1 MADTQARIGYGGTL
15 ELAPYDN
22 PTTYTYID
30 EVRDFTL
37 PNEST
42 GTEDVTHMQSPNR
55 TREFIDTLSDPG
67 EISWDMNLVVGS
79 ASDLYLIGAKGKRQV
94 WRYTFPSGHQFI
106 GIGVRTAYEKTAP
119 VEGRMA
125 STVTFKI
132 SGEPS
137 LTDPTAPRNIVALV
151 ITGTP
156 KVGVPLMVDPGVWA
170 GAEDLEYQWNV
181 DGAPVAGETGTTF
194 VPKVAHVGDTV
205 TVTITASNEDFDT
218 EATSAATAVVAAA

>member
-1 MADTQARIGYGGTL
+1 METQARIGYGGTL
-15 ELAPYDN
+15 ELADYAN
-22 PTTYTYID
+22 PSVYTYIH

-37 PNEST
+37 PSETT

-55 TREFIDTLSDPG
+55 TREFISTLTDPG
-67 EISWDMNLVVGS
+67 EISWDMNLVPGS
-79 ASDLYLIGAKGKRQV
+79 ASDLYLMGTKGKKQV

-106 GIGVRTAYEKTAP
+106 GIGERTSYEKTAP

-137 LTDPTAPRNIVALV
+137 LTDETAPRNIVALV
-151 ITGTP
+151 ITGVAQ
-156 KVGVPLMVDPGVWA
+156 VGVPLMVDPGVWA

-181 DGAPVAGETGTTF
+181 DGVAVIGATGTTY
-194 VPKVAHVGDTV
+194 VPVVADAGKPV
-205 TVTITASNEDFDT
+205 TVTITASNEIFDT
-218 EATSAATAVVAAA
+218 TVTSAPTANVELVS